1 MTHGIIPAALS
12 GFGTG
17 LSLIVAIGAQ
27 NAFVLRQGVRR
38 QSVLAV
44 VAICALSDAALIA
57 LGVAGVGAFVTAWPP
72 ALTLVGLVGG
82 AFLIG
87 YGVLAARRVLRPVPG
102 ATLQAED
109 TATVTAA
116 GPDTTTSGGTA
127 TTAALTTSTAASTA
141 TATATATAAS
151 PGTAAAAAASTATTT
166 ATTTTT
172 VKAPAPAPGRAAT
185 RRAVLTCL
193 AMTWLNPHVYLDTV
207 LLLGSL
213 AADRGDLRWAFG
225 IGAGLASLVWFGALG
240 YGARLLSG
248 LLSRPSAWRV
258 LDGLVAATMVTM
270 GGLLLARA

>member
-1 MTHGIIPAALS
+1 MTHGIIPAALA

-87 YGVLAARRVLRPVPG
+87 YGVLAARRVLRPDPDAALSADAPG
-102 ATLQAED
+102 G
-109 TATVTAA
+109 AA
-116 GPDTTTSGGTA
+116 G
-127 TTAALTTSTAASTA
+127 STAGSAS
-141 TATATATAAS
+141 AS
-151 PGTAAAAAASTATTT
+151 AAA
-166 ATTTTT
+166 
-172 VKAPAPAPGRAAT
+172 

-213 AADRGDLRWAFG
+213 AAGRGDLRWAFG
-225 IGAGLASLVWFGALG
+225 AGAVLASLTWFGALG

-248 LLSRPSAWRV
+248 PLGRPAAWRA